1 MDESLENTFGITT
14 NKGNDRN
21 GASNKDEFHNNH
33 YRHITN
39 EISNERS
46 ASVLNKMNSSH
57 TTRKY

>member
-1 MDESLENTFGITT
+1 MSSGERGTYLWMNPLKTPLAETT

-39 EISNERS
+39 SIFDESS
-46 ASVLNKMNSSH
+46 A
-57 TTRKY
+57 